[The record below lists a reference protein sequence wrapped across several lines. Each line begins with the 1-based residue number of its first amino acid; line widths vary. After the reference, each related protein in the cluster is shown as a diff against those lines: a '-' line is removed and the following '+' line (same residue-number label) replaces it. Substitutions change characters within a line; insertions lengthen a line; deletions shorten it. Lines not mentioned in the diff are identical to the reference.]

1 MGKRVYPLKLGWNV
15 MVLIPKG
22 NADTRG
28 ISILYVVCKV
38 VDAVIDTRIKT
49 VVQLHNVLHR
59 FCARMGTGT
68 TIMEL
73 K

>member
-1 MGKRVYPLKLGWNV
+1 ML
-15 MVLIPKG
+15 LIPKG
-22 NADTRG
+22 NADNRG
-28 ISILYVVCKV
+28 IGLMDTVWKV
-38 VDAVIDTRIKT
+38 VEEVIYTRIKT